1 MGEAEQRLERLAVR
15 VLELP
20 HKVAAREVRDFFRT
34 LPLESARSLAETRPR
49 LVAGLDGAPPQLR
62 YRASHLILV
71 DWQRRLRAL
80 VESNQATDAQRTR
93 LETVDEMLQPVS
105 KGLQIAPDGSRVEVV
120 GPRQF
125 LYAEVEGQGRMIEVL
140 GNLETARNVVV
151 LIPGMNN
158 DLDKVRAQLDRA
170 QALKQAVGPSSAVV
184 VWKDYDAPL
193 GLEEAMSTTSSRA
206 AVPRLSRF
214 EAGLDV
220 VKAQYAKTTFI
231 GNSYGSQVLG
241 RALMASVDSR
251 NPDGVTPDRAVM
263 VGCPGIDESV
273 TSAAQITPP
282 GTQLF
287 VARAK
292 GDYVSYLEKHGPDP
306 ADFPDVFRFETESGP
321 IRVRGHVSYFELNS
335 ESFINI
341 ARIGRGQLS
350 AVTRAARTTPEQET
364 RVLIPGVSW
373 SEPLRTVG
381 HSEAAVPLAKVFDGV
396 TALKK
401 ISSPPAKKPL
411 DGSRNRRDSGSPSRQ
426 PEGPA
431 R

>member
-1 MGEAEQRLERLAVR
+1 MGEAERRLEQLAVR
-15 VLELP
+15 VRQLP
-20 HKVAAREVRDFFRT
+20 HKVAARETYDFFRT
-34 LPLESARSLAETRPR
+34 LPMESARALAETRPR

-62 YRASHLILV
+62 YLASHLILV
-71 DWQRRLRAL
+71 EAQQQLLAL
-80 VESNQATDAQRTR
+80 VENGAATDAQRTR
-93 LETVDEMLQPVS
+93 LATVDEMLRPVS
-105 KGLQIAPDGSRVEVV
+105 KGLQIAPDGGRVEVV
-120 GPRQF
+120 EPRQF

-140 GNLETARNVVV
+140 GDLETAHNVVV

-158 DLDKVRAQLDRA
+158 DLDKVRAQMDRA
-170 QALKQAVGPSSAVV
+170 QSLKQAVGPRNAVV

-193 GLEEAMSTTSSRA
+193 GLEEAMSTQSSRA

-214 EAGLDV
+214 EAGLDA

-241 RALMASVDSR
+241 RGLMAGVDPR
-251 NPDGVTPDRAVM
+251 NPDGVTPDRAVL

-321 IRVRGHVSYFELNS
+321 IHVRGHMSYFELNS
-335 ESFINI
+335 ESFKNI

-350 AVTRAARTTPEQET
+350 AVTPAARTTPQQES

-373 SEPLRTVG
+373 SEPLRKVG
-381 HSEAAVPLAKVFDGV
+381 HSEAAVPLAKVFDGI
-396 TALKK
+396 TALQK
-401 ISSPPAKKPL
+401 ISSPAAKKPL
-411 DGSRNRRDSGSPSRQ
+411 DGSRNRRDGGSPARK

>member
-1 MGEAEQRLERLAVR
+1 MRETEQRLEQLAVR
-15 VLELP
+15 VLQLP

-34 LPLESARSLAETRPR
+34 LPLQSARALAESQPK

-62 YRASHLILV
+62 YRASQLILV
-71 DWQRRLRAL
+71 AWQQRLRAL

-105 KGLQIAPDGSRVEVV
+105 KGLQIAPDGSRVELMA
-120 GPRQF
+120 PRQF
-125 LYAEVEGQGRMIEVL
+125 LYAEVEGQGRVIEVL
-140 GNLETARNVVV
+140 GELETAHNVVV
-151 LIPGMNN
+151 LIPVMNN
-158 DLDKVRAQLDRA
+158 DLDRVRAQMDRA
-170 QALKQAVGPSSAVV
+170 QALKQAVGPRNAVV

-193 GLEEAMSTTSSRA
+193 GLEEAMSTQSSRA
-206 AVPRLSRF
+206 ALPRLSRF

-220 VKAQYAKTTFI
+220 IKAQYAKTTFI

-241 RALMASVDSR
+241 RALMAGVDPR
-251 NPDGVTPDRAVM
+251 NPDGVTPDRAVL

-273 TSAAQITPP
+273 TSAARITPP

-292 GDYVSYLEKHGPDP
+292 GDYISYLEKDGPDP
-306 ADFPDVFRFETESGP
+306 ADFPDVFRFETESGS
-321 IRVRGHVSYFELNS
+321 IHVRGHVSYFELNS
-335 ESFINI
+335 ESFKNI

-350 AVTRAARTTPEQET
+350 AVTPAVRTTPEQET
-364 RVLIPGVSW
+364 QVLVRGVSW
-373 SEPLRTVG
+373 AEPLRTVG
-381 HSEAAVPLAKVFDGV
+381 HSPAAVPLAKVFDGV
-396 TALKK
+396 MALKK
-401 ISSPPAKKPL
+401 VSSPAAKKPL
-411 DGSRNRRDSGSPSRQ
+411 DGTRNRRDSGPSRE